1 MNLLAKE
8 VLGTAVEERASDVFI
23 FPAKA
28 NYEIKL
34 RTAAGLRQVKEIDF
48 KTGKELLNY
57 FKFQAQM
64 DITEHR
70 RPQVGSYQNYHKFRK
85 CLLAFFK
92 YWRIFWL

>member
-34 RTAAGLRQVKEIDF
+34 RTAAGLRQVKEINL
-48 KTGKELLNY
+48 KLEKNY
-57 FKFQAQM
+57 
-64 DITEHR
+64 
-70 RPQVGSYQNYHKFRK
+70 
-85 CLLAFFK
+85 
-92 YWRIFWL
+92 